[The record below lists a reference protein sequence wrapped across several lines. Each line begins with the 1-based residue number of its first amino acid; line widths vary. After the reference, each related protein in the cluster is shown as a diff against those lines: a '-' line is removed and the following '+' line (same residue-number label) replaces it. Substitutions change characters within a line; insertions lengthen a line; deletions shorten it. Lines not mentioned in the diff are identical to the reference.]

1 MRHLQ
6 TFGSGGALFVIAL
19 IGLASLALSAQ
30 AQSPGSLVL
39 GERVAKVEVTPAVA
53 DVGVERTITISGIWP
68 GCVPVGAQ
76 LIDDGRT
83 SPTTRLVR
91 MNLPLTLVACPA
103 AYLPYTVTTKYTPKS
118 RGIDR
123 LLIQNTDG
131 EYLGEGLLDTRAPD
145 NNRSA
150 YNITGMWYD
159 PASNGSGLTFVHSR
173 ADSSNNAVFGT
184 WYVYDSSG
192 MPRWYTIQN
201 AEWKSGGLVL
211 EGTMYETRASASC
224 PIVFLACPAP
234 LSQALVAGRARFTIT
249 GTGSAKA
256 EALNASGAVVF
267 TSNLIRAEI

>member
-39 GERVAKVEVTPAVA
+39 GERVAKVEVSPVVA

-68 GCVPVGAQ
+68 GCVPVGAK
-76 LIDDGRT
+76 LLDGTRP
-83 SPTTRLVR
+83 SPTTRIVR
-91 MNLPLTLVACPA
+91 LDLPMTLVACPA
-103 AYLPYTVTTKYTPKS
+103 AFLPYTVSTKYTPTS
-118 RGIDR
+118 RGTDR
-123 LLIQNTDG
+123 LLIQNIDG
-131 EYLGEGLLDTRAPD
+131 EFLGEGLLDTRAPND
-145 NNRSA
+145 NRSA

-173 ADSSNNAVFGT
+173 FTGSDNAVFGT
-184 WYVYDSSG
+184 WYMYDSG
-192 MPRWYTIQN
+192 GIPRWYTIQN

-211 EGTMYETRASASC
+211 EGTMYETRANVSC
-224 PIVFLACPAP
+224 AIVFLACPAP

-249 GTGSAKA
+249 GTGTAKA

>member
-6 TFGSGGALFVIAL
+6 IFGSGGTLFVVAL
-19 IGLASLALSAQ
+19 ICLASVALSAQ

-76 LIDDGRT
+76 LIDNGRA
-83 SPTTRLVR
+83 SPATRIVR
-91 MNLPLTLVACPA
+91 LNLPLTLVACPA
-103 AYLPYTVTTKYTPKS
+103 AYLSYNVTAKYTPKS

-123 LLIQNTDG
+123 LLIQNVDG
-131 EYLGEGLLDTRAPD
+131 EYLAEGLLDTRAPD

-159 PASNGSGLTFVHSR
+159 LASTGSGLTFVHSR
-173 ADSSNNAVFGT
+173 AAGGDNLVFGT
-184 WYVYDSSG
+184 WYVYDG
-192 MPRWYTIQN
+192 GGLPRWYTIQN
-201 AEWKSGGLVL
+201 TEWKSGGLVL
-211 EGTMYETRASASC
+211 EGTMYETRANVSC

-234 LSQALVAGRARFTIT
+234 LSQALAVGRARFTIT
-249 GTGSAKA
+249 GTGSARA
-256 EALNASGAVVF
+256 EALSDSGAVIF